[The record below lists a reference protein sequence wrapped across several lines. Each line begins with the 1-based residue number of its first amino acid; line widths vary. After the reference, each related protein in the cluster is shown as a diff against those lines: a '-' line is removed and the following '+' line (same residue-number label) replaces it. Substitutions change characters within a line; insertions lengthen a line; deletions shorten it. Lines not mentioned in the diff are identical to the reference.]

1 LSASAEFLAEA
12 QELLESYSQQ
22 LLGLEAQL
30 RGTGELDPD
39 LLNAAFRALHTLKG
53 LAGMIGHHPL
63 ERFSHELESTLD
75 RMRLGKLTLD
85 MRALDL
91 LFESVELCETL
102 LPDTDADV
110 PATGPFLRRL
120 GGLSQASVEPD
131 PSPLPTRIPGIDD
144 SILGVLSEFEE
155 HRLRENISL
164 GRRIFRISVGFD
176 LLEITTGIDALKA
189 KLKQHG
195 EVISFLPSADN
206 SSDDRINLDVLVASK
221 STMAEL
227 AASIDEQGVGIE
239 VLGTDERMV
248 IGKPAAPPPSAPTPP
263 PTGPSTGQS
272 TGQSTGAI
280 DGDPSVDLTGR
291 QTVRVD
297 LRKLDLLMNLVG
309 ELALVHT
316 NLDAS
321 IVRRVRA
328 EPMNE
333 YNRAFQDQLRIMSR
347 RLGLL
352 QQGILEVRMV
362 AIGGLCKTLALSVRN
377 DAHKLGK
384 EVRFVVS
391 GADTELDKL
400 LIEKLKNPLMHM
412 VRNAILHGIEM
423 PEVRLAAGKP
433 GAGQIEFAAYQKGN
447 RVVLELNDDG
457 AGIDWR
463 RVRDKAIERGFLS
476 QHEAQTITPAQ
487 AINLIFKPG
496 FSTAETVNDLGGRGV
511 GMDVVKTDIAALS
524 GMVDVSSEPG
534 RGSRF
539 RITLPITLAI
549 IQALVLD
556 VAGQIFCIPLNSV
569 IESIM
574 VRREELQ
581 TIGGHE
587 VVSVRGRTLPLISL
601 AEVFELERDASVELD
616 NRLYVVIVGL
626 AQHRVGLVV
635 DELLGEQD
643 VVIKPIGTTLGRIP
657 GIAGATELGNNRT
670 VLVLDVASL
679 VSESIGEVNALAGA

>member
-1 LSASAEFLAEA
+1 LNASAEFLAEA
-12 QELLESYSQQ
+12 QELIESYSQQ
-22 LLGLEAQL
+22 LQGLEAQL

-91 LFESVELCETL
+91 LFESVELCEQL

-110 PATGPFLRRL
+110 PATKPFLLRL
-120 GGLSQASVEPD
+120 LGLSQASVEP
-131 PSPLPTRIPGIDD
+131 PLPPPSRIPGIDD
-144 SILGVLSEFEE
+144 SILAVLSEFEE

-164 GRRIFRISVGFD
+164 GRRIFRVSVGFD
-176 LLEITTGIDALKA
+176 LLEITTGIDELKA

-206 SSDDRINLDVLVASK
+206 SNEDRINLDVLVASK

-227 AASIDEQGVGIE
+227 AASIDEQGVGVE
-239 VLGTDERMV
+239 VLGTNERMV
-248 IGKPAAPPPSAPTPP
+248 IGTPAVPPPSAPAPPPTPP
-263 PTGPSTGQS
+263 P

-280 DGDPSVDLTGR
+280 EDPSVDLTGR

-321 IVRRVRA
+321 IIRRVRA

-423 PEVRLAAGKP
+423 PDVRLAAGKS

-496 FSTAETVNDLGGRGV
+496 FSTSETVNDLGGRGV

>member
-12 QELLESYSQQ
+12 QELIESYSQQ

-91 LFESVELCETL
+91 LFESVELCEQL

-110 PATGPFLRRL
+110 PETGPFLGRL
-120 GGLSQASVEPD
+120 TGLSRASAEPD
-131 PSPLPTRIPGIDD
+131 TTPPLPTRIPGIDD

-164 GRRIFRISVGFD
+164 GRRIFRVSVGFD
-176 LLEITTGIDALKA
+176 LLEITTGIDELKA

-206 SSDDRINLDVLVASK
+206 SNEDRINLDVLVASK

-227 AASIDEQGVGIE
+227 AASIDEQGVGVE
-239 VLGTDERMV
+239 VLGTNERMV
-248 IGKPAAPPPSAPTPP
+248 IGKPAAPPPSAPAPQPAAPQPAAPQPTP
-263 PTGPSTGQS
+263 T
-272 TGQSTGAI
+272 I

-321 IVRRVRA
+321 IIRRVRA

-423 PEVRLAAGKP
+423 PDVRLAAGKS

-476 QHEAQTITPAQ
+476 QHEAQAITPAQ

-496 FSTAETVNDLGGRGV
+496 FSTSETVNDLGGRGV